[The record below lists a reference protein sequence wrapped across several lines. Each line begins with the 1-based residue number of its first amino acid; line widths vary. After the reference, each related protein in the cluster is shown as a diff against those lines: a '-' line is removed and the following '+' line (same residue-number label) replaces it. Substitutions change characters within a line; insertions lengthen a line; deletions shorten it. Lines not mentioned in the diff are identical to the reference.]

1 MDRYSVSRTKRSLFY
16 IIMAFLTIGF
26 IIAECVLPSERS
38 QIASD
43 ENIRKEL
50 LDNCGTQFDPQI
62 SKMFVD
68 MLDNGMVVID
78 ENNKSVHGY
87 QDNADIESA
96 ADKFI
101 SEVMKT
107 MSSQEKADSIDYLTG
122 LHMRSR
128 GQQIIAALMQ
138 ENDGCLAFIDM
149 DNLKKVNDVHGHK
162 AGDRALKL
170 IGNLLAEE
178 TENENF
184 AACRLGGDE
193 FLIFM
198 PYSDRKKAESVV
210 KHIFE
215 SFGNAREADCEIKE
229 AALSAGL
236 CLTTKGATFESDYN
250 RADKALYY
258 VKQNCKGTYYFYE
271 QLLADNMENPNL
283 SVDIRNVAK
292 LLKVS
297 GSYTGALGLNYREF
311 ARIYEFMKNVGERH
325 KHNCYL
331 IMVTMNTMPEQQADI
346 EKIEKALDYMEQAIC
361 SKIRKVDVCTRYSS
375 MQYLIIL
382 FEPQENQIPNIME
395 RVFMYYYELC
405 DSDDFKPQ
413 YEYIRMTDD
422 K

>member
-1 MDRYSVSRTKRSLFY
+1 MFY

-258 VKQNCKGTYYFYE
+258 VKQNCKGTYYFY
-271 QLLADNMENPNL
+271 
-283 SVDIRNVAK
+283 
-292 LLKVS
+292 
-297 GSYTGALGLNYREF
+297 
-311 ARIYEFMKNVGERH
+311 
-325 KHNCYL
+325 
-331 IMVTMNTMPEQQADI
+331 
-346 EKIEKALDYMEQAIC
+346 
-361 SKIRKVDVCTRYSS
+361 
-375 MQYLIIL
+375 
-382 FEPQENQIPNIME
+382 
-395 RVFMYYYELC
+395 
-405 DSDDFKPQ
+405 
-413 YEYIRMTDD
+413 
-422 K
+422 

>member
-107 MSSQEKADSIDYLTG
+107 MSSQEKADSVDYLTG

-292 LLKVS
+292 LLKES
-297 GSYTGALGLNYREF
+297 GSYTGALSLNYREF
-311 ARIYEFMKNVGERH
+311 ARIYEFMNNVGERH
-325 KHNCYL
+325 KQNCYL

-346 EKIEKALDYMEQAIC
+346 EEIEKALDYMEQAIC

-395 RVFMYYYELC
+395 RIFMYYYELC

>member
-16 IIMAFLTIGF
+16 IIMAFLTIGL

-50 LDNCGTQFDPQI
+50 WDNCGTQFDPQI

-107 MSSQEKADSIDYLTG
+107 MSSQEKA
-122 LHMRSR
+122 
-128 GQQIIAALMQ
+128 
-138 ENDGCLAFIDM
+138 
-149 DNLKKVNDVHGHK
+149 
-162 AGDRALKL
+162 
-170 IGNLLAEE
+170 
-178 TENENF
+178 
-184 AACRLGGDE
+184 
-193 FLIFM
+193 
-198 PYSDRKKAESVV
+198 
-210 KHIFE
+210 
-215 SFGNAREADCEIKE
+215 
-229 AALSAGL
+229 
-236 CLTTKGATFESDYN
+236 
-250 RADKALYY
+250 LYY

-292 LLKVS
+292 L
-297 GSYTGALGLNYREF
+297 
-311 ARIYEFMKNVGERH
+311 
-325 KHNCYL
+325 
-331 IMVTMNTMPEQQADI
+331 
-346 EKIEKALDYMEQAIC
+346 
-361 SKIRKVDVCTRYSS
+361 
-375 MQYLIIL
+375 
-382 FEPQENQIPNIME
+382 
-395 RVFMYYYELC
+395 YYELC

>member
-1 MDRYSVSRTKRSLFY
+1 MFY

-149 DNLKKVNDVHGHK
+149 DICSRKRLKM
-162 AGDRALKL
+162 RTLQ
-170 IGNLLAEE
+170 
-178 TENENF
+178 
-184 AACRLGGDE
+184 
-193 FLIFM
+193 
-198 PYSDRKKAESVV
+198 P
-210 KHIFE
+210 
-215 SFGNAREADCEIKE
+215 
-229 AALSAGL
+229 AGL
-236 CLTTKGATFESDYN
+236 AVMSSLSLCHILT
-250 RADKALYY
+250 
-258 VKQNCKGTYYFYE
+258 
-271 QLLADNMENPNL
+271 
-283 SVDIRNVAK
+283 
-292 LLKVS
+292 
-297 GSYTGALGLNYREF
+297 
-311 ARIYEFMKNVGERH
+311 
-325 KHNCYL
+325 
-331 IMVTMNTMPEQQADI
+331 
-346 EKIEKALDYMEQAIC
+346 EKRQ
-361 SKIRKVDVCTRYSS
+361 
-375 MQYLIIL
+375 
-382 FEPQENQIPNIME
+382 
-395 RVFMYYYELC
+395 RVL
-405 DSDDFKPQ
+405 
-413 YEYIRMTDD
+413 
-422 K
+422 